1 MNRFTYAFG
10 LRIDRAHL
18 LVLAFA
24 CLAVTIIGCVGG
36 VSIIP
41 LGAKLQNADTAFDK
55 AEATEVRDEDSEKME
70 KNRKKQ
76 QEHYD
81 KAMALYL
88 EVIERDTKEKY
99 A

>member
-10 LRIDRAHL
+10 LRIDRTHL

-24 CLAVTIIGCVGG
+24 FLAVTIIGCTPS
-36 VSIIP
+36 SIIP
-41 LGAKLQNADTAFDK
+41 LGAKLQNADSAFDE
-55 AEATEVRDEDSEKME
+55 AEATEVRDDDPEKME
-70 KNRKKQ
+70 KNRMRQ

-88 EVIERDTKEKY
+88 EVIERAT
-99 A
+99 